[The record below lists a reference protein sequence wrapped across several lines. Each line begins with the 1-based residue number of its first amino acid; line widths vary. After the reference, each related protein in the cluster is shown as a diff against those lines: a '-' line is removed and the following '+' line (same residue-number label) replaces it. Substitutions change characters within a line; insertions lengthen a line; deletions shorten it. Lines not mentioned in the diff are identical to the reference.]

1 MDDHSWMYRDSPEG
15 LRKID
20 YCNEVQS
27 FINYALSNPK
37 NIGGY
42 GIRCPCKRC
51 ENKKISQ
58 SRCCNDT
65 SFTKK
70 RFIKRYLCWFAHRKP
85 YVPCETMI
93 ERIIGST
100 SSSSNVYEVV
110 DNNNNPYKNMVMNAM
125 RMNQGYVSQ
134 CLIID
139 EELNVDVTKVFD
151 ILKDSDKPLWA
162 STQITLNYRSLHK
175 YSPSS

>member
-1 MDDHSWMYRDSPEG
+1 MKFKVLLITHYLIREILVDTVLDVHVRG
-15 LRKID
+15 VKIKK
-20 YCNEVQS
+20 
-27 FINYALSNPK
+27 FLNPDVVTTHLL
-37 NIGGY
+37 
-42 GIRCPCKRC
+42 
-51 ENKKISQ
+51 Q
-58 SRCCNDT
+58 
-65 SFTKK
+65 KK